1 MSKVVRTMVM
11 MVTAT
16 ETADLSWWNLT
27 YSGLTADKP
36 A

>member
-11 MVTAT
+11 MVTPT
-16 ETADLSWWNLT
+16 ETADLSWWDLT
-27 YSGLTADKP
+27 DFGLTADKP